1 MARWLCKKKFKAF
14 GINKDIKDRK
24 KQGDYDVK
32 SIGFNYR
39 MTDFQAALGYRQI
52 INYHKNLKLRHLIAK
67 RYIKNFSKTDKITYM
82 PYSNNNSFFVF
93 QIFCKN
99 RDKILEKL
107 KRTKI
112 GVSVHYTNP
121 LPKMSYYKN
130 KYKLNIKDFKNSQK
144 YGKLNISLPVY
155 PKLKN
160 HEIDKICGEII
171 KLV

>member
-1 MARWLCKKKFKAF
+1 
-14 GINKDIKDRK
+14 
-24 KQGDYDVK
+24 
-32 SIGFNYR
+32 

-99 RDKILEKL
+99 RDKIFEKL

-112 GVSVHYTNP
+112 
-121 LPKMSYYKN
+121 
-130 KYKLNIKDFKNSQK
+130 
-144 YGKLNISLPVY
+144 
-155 PKLKN
+155 
-160 HEIDKICGEII
+160 E
-171 KLV
+171 

>member
-1 MARWLCKKKFKAF
+1 MKEILQFCKKKKNKVLEDCAHALGTYFNGVHAGNFGLSGSFSFYPTKQITTGEGGMVITNNKDFFKKIKKFKAF

-93 QIFCKN
+93 QIFCK
-99 RDKILEKL
+99 K
-107 KRTKI
+107 
-112 GVSVHYTNP
+112 
-121 LPKMSYYKN
+121 
-130 KYKLNIKDFKNSQK
+130 
-144 YGKLNISLPVY
+144 
-155 PKLKN
+155 
-160 HEIDKICGEII
+160 
-171 KLV
+171 